1 MIGSTRKV
9 RKRDGREVP
18 FDQGKICDAI
28 FRAAR
33 SVGGGDR
40 FLAEELGSV
49 VALFIDREW
58 ADRTPSIDD
67 VSDLIEKVLVETGH
81 AGTAKSFILERDR
94 RDRIRSTLRVRR
106 DDQAGPEAGAPTV
119 DARAHATVSA
129 WSKGKI
135 IESLVVEAE
144 LAVQV
149 SEEIAGEVERRVFS
163 SGLTRVSTSLIRALV
178 ENELFERGHEGVL
191 SRQLTIGLPRYDL
204 DRLARGGIEGDPQ
217 PGCADALDRNVAA
230 PSWTQY
236 SLLSVYPTEVVDGH
250 CCGLLHLGG
259 LASPTRFQAL
269 EVDLSEPNAGF
280 AGGAS
285 GFHELRLFLCRAAEL
300 SDERVVLRGLEHRI
314 LESLLD
320 VGCDLQELARMLLL
334 AVGSP
339 GELPVARPRARLV
352 FPLLPR
358 RAWLDQVLASG
369 GDARVTRQ
377 RYRQWLGALLQQSAL
392 LPQRQNPVRVPELVL
407 DVGGVDRAE
416 AEDMALLEQTVL
428 AEGTGRVL
436 ALIEPGVG
444 GVLGSVAPLLLRV
457 DLNLARAA
465 FRARRFETAS
475 VLSQAEAAAS
485 LAVTA
490 CEARARFL
498 RGLPGQSSPRERLK
512 RLFPGEP
519 GVLTAGRYEIGLAGL
534 GAACR
539 IAFDHEP
546 LADERS
552 REFATALVAGLRKFI
567 AAEARRVR
575 LPLTCAFC
583 DEEAVLSRFG
593 KLDLERHPRG
603 REVHDVPLD
612 GKMYIYQRNLGDMD
626 AACDPTEIAAIEE
639 GLRRELPAQP
649 LPSYHSQAVDRIRF
663 LRHYSG
669 LIGGSNSACI

>member
-1 MIGSTRKV
+1 MIGSSRKV

-81 AGTAKSFILERDR
+81 AGTAKAFILERDR
-94 RDRIRSTLRVRR
+94 RERIRSTLRVRR
-106 DDQAGPEAGAPTV
+106 DDQSASDAGAPTV

-144 LAVQV
+144 LVVQV
-149 SEEIAGEVERRVFS
+149 AEEIAGEVERRIFA

-178 ENELFERGHEGVL
+178 ENELFERGYEGVL
-191 SRQLTIGLPRYDL
+191 SRQMTIGLPRYDL
-204 DRLARGGIEGDPQ
+204 DRLARGGIEGDPE

-250 CCGLLHLGG
+250 CAGLLHLGG

-269 EVDLSEPNAGF
+269 EVDVSDPNSGF
-280 AGGAS
+280 ADETSAFG
-285 GFHELRLFLCRAAEL
+285 ELRLFLSRAAEM

-314 LESLLD
+314 LGALLD
-320 VGCDLQELARMLLL
+320 TARDLQEIARELLL
-334 AVGSP
+334 ALGSP
-339 GELPVARPRARLV
+339 GELPPPRPHACLA
-352 FPLLPR
+352 FSLLPR
-358 RAWLDQVLASG
+358 RAWLDQVLTSA
-369 GDARVTRQ
+369 GDVRVARQ
-377 RYRQWLGALLQQSAL
+377 RYRQLLAALLQQSAL
-392 LPQRQNPVRVPELVL
+392 LPERPRPVRVPELML
-407 DVGGVDRAE
+407 EVGGVDRAE
-416 AEDMALLEQTVL
+416 AEDLELLEQAVL
-428 AEGTGRVL
+428 AEGSGRVL
-436 ALIEPGVG
+436 LLIERGVG
-444 GVLGSVAPLLLRV
+444 GVLGPVSPLLLRV

-485 LAVTA
+485 LAVLA

-498 RGLPGQSSPRERLK
+498 RGLPGQSSPRERLRK
-512 RLFPGEP
+512 LFPGDP
-519 GVLTAGRYEIGLAGL
+519 GVLTSGRYEIGLAGL

-539 IAFDHEP
+539 IAFDHSP
-546 LADERS
+546 LADVRA
-552 REFATALVAGLRKFI
+552 REFATELLAGLRSFV
-567 AAEARRVR
+567 ATEAQRVR

-583 DEEAVLSRFG
+583 DEDAVLARFG
-593 KLDLERHPRG
+593 KLDLDRHPRG
-603 REVHDVPLD
+603 REVHDVPQD
-612 GKMYIYQRNLGDMD
+612 GEMYIYQRTLGESDS
-626 AACDPTEIAAIEE
+626 ACDPAESAAIEE
-639 GLRRELPAQP
+639 KLRRELPAQP

-663 LRHYSG
+663 LTHYSG
-669 LIGGSNSACI
+669 IIGGNNSACI